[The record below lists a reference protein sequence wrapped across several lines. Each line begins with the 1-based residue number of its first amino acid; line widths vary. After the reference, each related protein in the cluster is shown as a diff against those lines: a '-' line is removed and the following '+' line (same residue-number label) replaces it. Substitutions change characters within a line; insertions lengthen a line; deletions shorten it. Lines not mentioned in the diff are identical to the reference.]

1 MTGYFCVAPR
11 TMFFT
16 ASPSSSAK
24 TYNHCW
30 FWFLCLTDSAGK
42 RKNLL
47 NLGQPEAPEVQLSS
61 WFSTSAFLRSH
72 QRLLSNGFWPLEIVS
87 LLMSFQCIAQSH
99 TPHYSLVEILH
110 RLLTVSQAEIQ
121 GFSLH
126 VICFP
131 LAESHL
137 SRKLQLD
144 TVGFFGVSSKN

>member
-16 ASPSSSAK
+16 ASPSSSTK

-47 NLGQPEAPEVQLSS
+47 HLGEPEAPEVQLRS
-61 WFSTSAFLRSH
+61 WFWTSAFLRSH

-99 TPHYSLVEILH
+99 TPHYSRVEILH
-110 RLLTVSQAEIQ
+110 RCSLLVRLKYRAFLFRSSASPWQKYT
-121 GFSLH
+121 
-126 VICFP
+126 
-131 LAESHL
+131 LAGSCSWTL
-137 SRKLQLD
+137 
-144 TVGFFGVSSKN
+144 